1 MVECYTPKSLD
12 EALAIRR
19 RTGARPLAGGTDLMV
34 QYKQGVG
41 ITPVFPFPV
50 MIISGIE
57 ELKGIETCEDGSVL
71 IKALTTPS
79 QIASCEAV
87 PYLVRAAAG
96 RMGAVALR
104 MSRDAV
110 DALIDGRRVLV
121 PAVEEFIAHIDFDN
135 TLCTTRSALEAVRA
149 NGIPRIFFSSTS
161 AVYGDKKGKRLTED
175 EGDLR
180 PISYYGASKLASEA
194 LISAYSYMCGFDAL
208 IFRFPNVVGPRLTH
222 GVIFDFI
229 EKLERDPSRLV
240 ILGDGR
246 QNKQY
251 VYSQDLVQGIC
262 DFMSRGYEGYN
273 IFNISTESFTDVNTI
288 ADIVCRGMGL
298 DDVKYEYTGGS
309 CGWKGDVPSF
319 DYDISKAKSEGWSFR
334 YNSTQAVEATVTAV
348 LSTR

>member
-1 MVECYTPKSLD
+1 MRSRFLFEREYVGYAG
-12 EALAIRR
+12 ALTHI
-19 RTGARPLAGGTDLMV
+19 ARGIERLAGEPTVGAWIGAD
-34 QYKQGVG
+34 GVWSD
-41 ITPVFPFPV
+41 F
-50 MIISGIE
+50 
-57 ELKGIETCEDGSVL
+57 
-71 IKALTTPS
+71 
-79 QIASCEAV
+79 
-87 PYLVRAAAG
+87 
-96 RMGAVALR
+96 
-104 MSRDAV
+104 
-110 DALIDGRRVLV
+110 
-121 PAVEEFIAHIDFDN
+121 VEQ
-135 TLCTTRSALEAVRA
+135 V
-149 NGIPRIFFSSTS
+149 
-161 AVYGDKKGKRLTED
+161 
-175 EGDLR
+175 LR
-180 PISYYGASKLASEA
+180 P
-194 LISAYSYMCGFDAL
+194 
-208 IFRFPNVVGPRLTH
+208 
-222 GVIFDFI
+222 I

>member
-1 MVECYTPKSLD
+1 MKAVV
-12 EALAIRR
+12 
-19 RTGARPLAGGTDLMV
+19 AGGAGFIGSQLVDRL
-34 QYKQGVG
+34 
-41 ITPVFPFPV
+41 
-50 MIISGIE
+50 
-57 ELKGIETCEDGSVL
+57 LDKGYEVL
-71 IKALTTPS
+71 
-79 QIASCEAV
+79 
-87 PYLVRAAAG
+87 
-96 RMGAVALR
+96 
-104 MSRDAV
+104 AV
-110 DALIDGRRVLV
+110 DMI
-121 PAVEEFIAHIDFDN
+121 PADRARNIAHLSDRRGFEYMSIDMNGDEFAEVCKGADEMYH
-135 TLCTTRSALEAVRA
+135 LAALEAVRA
-149 NGIPRIFFSSTS
+149 NGIPRMFFSSTS

-262 DFMSRGYEGYN
+262 DFMSRGYEGFN